1 MAQPHDLVLLG
12 LLHWRAQFA
21 SLLFVTHYGG
31 ESDYAEAKQCDN
43 APEQF

>member
-1 MAQPHDLVLLG
+1 MIVVLLW
-12 LLHWRAQFA
+12 LLHWRAEFA